1 MSEEKMNIEFPEMLR
16 DYILELSTKR
26 KILLLEDA
34 YDQGFRV
41 FWGIADVF
49 LKAPCGNGGGLPTEI
64 IDEVFQ
70 KKLNEK
76 KE

>member
-26 KILLLEDA
+26 KIVLLEDA
-34 YDQGFRV
+34 YDQGFGV
-41 FWGIADVF
+41 FWGIADIF
-49 LKAPCGNGGGLPTEI
+49 LKAPCGNGGGLPTEV

-70 KKLNEK
+70 KKINEK
-76 KE
+76 K

>member
-26 KILLLEDA
+26 KIVLLEDA
-34 YDQGFRV
+34 YDQGFGV
-41 FWGIADVF
+41 FWGIADIF
-49 LKAPCGNGGGLPTEI
+49 LKAPCGNGGGLPTEV

-70 KKLNEK
+70 KKINEK
-76 KE
+76 KQ